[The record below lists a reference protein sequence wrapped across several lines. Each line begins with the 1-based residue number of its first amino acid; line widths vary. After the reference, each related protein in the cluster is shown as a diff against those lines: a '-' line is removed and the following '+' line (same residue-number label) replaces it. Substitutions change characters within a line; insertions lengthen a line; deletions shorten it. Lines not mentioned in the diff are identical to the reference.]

1 MKAMKWILGTLATL
15 VLLVAIALAYLV
27 FAIDPNSY
35 KPQLAELAQKQD
47 IALNIDG
54 DLSWQLLPSLALS
67 IGTTQITS
75 PRAEIPTISFERA
88 DLSLA
93 WLPLLKRQL
102 SVKAIYLEGADIQLS
117 TGEQAANTAVAP
129 LGAASSTPQPD
140 SATDITAAGD
150 APPAFTLAIES
161 LKITESRLQLPPTA
175 DATSPQLLSD
185 INLHIQGL
193 NLDGDIFKLKA
204 SFNYSDPALPEPIA
218 VALNTDASVA
228 QSTQAFTLSNTLLE
242 LLLTDKPAIEIS
254 LDTLTGE
261 QFDTPQVQITGLQID
276 SAGAKVQASLAAAQS
291 VDDGFNFEGA
301 INIPPFALHKAL
313 TSWAIELPEFPD
325 KQALQQ
331 ASLKL
336 NIKGNGDK
344 LSISELKLTLD
355 DITFAGSTELNLG
368 EPRNLDLQ
376 LHSTAIDL
384 NRYVSSTDTSTDKN
398 STDESDAA
406 NAETNAEPALI
417 FAPLAAP
424 LLWVGNGNASMEISL
439 DGVTLDTIAAEKLK
453 LQVNAADNILHVKQ
467 LAAHVFDGDINAT
480 ATINLQHKAPTVK
493 FSTTINE
500 LAVDK
505 ALLATS
511 GEATLTGKLTA
522 NLKGE
527 TRGNNAEQLHQALN
541 ANGDIKLVKPYLT
554 TFNVERSYCDIAAL
568 IEKIPSKNDWPQG
581 SNLNDVQASIKLK
594 GKQVLIENY
603 ATGLGNI
610 SLNGNGLIDL
620 GTKRFDLLAVSR
632 LNGERTSEQGCLV
645 KSKRVRDKDLP
656 IRCKDSFDNAG
667 GGSCKPDGD
676 FVKQVLQDKLFDKIQ
691 KKSGLNEESEEAVK
705 GLLKGIFGR

>member
-75 PRAEIPTISFERA
+75 PRAEIPTISFEQA

-140 SATDITAAGD
+140 SATDITAADD

-193 NLDGDIFKLKA
+193 NLDGEIFKLKA
-204 SFNYSDPALPEPIA
+204 SFNYSDPALPEPMA

-254 LDTLTGE
+254 LDALTGE

-276 SAGAKVQASLAAAQS
+276 SAGAKVQASLVAQS
-291 VDDGFNFEGA
+291 IDD
-301 INIPPFALHKAL
+301 
-313 TSWAIELPEFPD
+313 S
-325 KQALQQ
+325 
-331 ASLKL
+331 
-336 NIKGNGDK
+336 
-344 LSISELKLTLD
+344 
-355 DITFAGSTELNLG
+355 
-368 EPRNLDLQ
+368 
-376 LHSTAIDL
+376 
-384 NRYVSSTDTSTDKN
+384 
-398 STDESDAA
+398 
-406 NAETNAEPALI
+406 
-417 FAPLAAP
+417 
-424 LLWVGNGNASMEISL
+424 
-439 DGVTLDTIAAEKLK
+439 
-453 LQVNAADNILHVKQ
+453 
-467 LAAHVFDGDINAT
+467 
-480 ATINLQHKAPTVK
+480 
-493 FSTTINE
+493 
-500 LAVDK
+500 
-505 ALLATS
+505 
-511 GEATLTGKLTA
+511 
-522 NLKGE
+522 
-527 TRGNNAEQLHQALN
+527 
-541 ANGDIKLVKPYLT
+541 
-554 TFNVERSYCDIAAL
+554 
-568 IEKIPSKNDWPQG
+568 
-581 SNLNDVQASIKLK
+581 
-594 GKQVLIENY
+594 
-603 ATGLGNI
+603 
-610 SLNGNGLIDL
+610 
-620 GTKRFDLLAVSR
+620 
-632 LNGERTSEQGCLV
+632 
-645 KSKRVRDKDLP
+645 
-656 IRCKDSFDNAG
+656 
-667 GGSCKPDGD
+667 
-676 FVKQVLQDKLFDKIQ
+676 
-691 KKSGLNEESEEAVK
+691 
-705 GLLKGIFGR
+705 